1 MRKDKTKSKLKKT
14 YLLEEKQV
22 REIYELSNKIGVSY
36 NEIVRHAIDYFY
48 ENYKPGFDIDY
59 HKEEI
64 KAEEIL
70 R

>member
-1 MRKDKTKSKLKKT
+1 MGQDKSNKKVKKT
-14 YLLEEKQV
+14 YLLEDKHIQ
-22 REIYELSNKIGVSY
+22 EIDELSKRLGVSY

-48 ENYKPGFDIDY
+48 KNYKPEYDIDY